1 MRRLLKPLR
10 VLLALALFLCVNAA
24 FLAPAVKAAFL
35 LDGVPDFAWAARVQF
50 LPALVALNVATVAAI
65 LVATALV
72 GRVYCSTLCPLGVLQ
87 DIVLRL
93 RRLVKRPSFAAD
105 WPRFDFRWAVLL
117 AAVLPLAFCGVTLL
131 VSALDPYS
139 AYGRVAADLVRPA
152 FQGLLNLGADWSDA
166 HEKYWLMRGDVALP
180 SAFALL
186 VAALTLAAVAALAA
200 WKGRWFCNRLCPAG
214 ACLAL
219 AARRPLVRLSIDAAS
234 CVSCGLCEKGCKA
247 GAIDA
252 KGKVVDN
259 SRCVRCFNCL
269 GTCGK
274 GAVRL

>member
-24 FLAPAVKAAFL
+24 FLAPAVKTAFL

-50 LPALVALNVATVAAI
+50 LPA
-65 LVATALV
+65 
-72 GRVYCSTLCPLGVLQ
+72 
-87 DIVLRL
+87 
-93 RRLVKRPSFAAD
+93 
-105 WPRFDFRWAVLL
+105 
-117 AAVLPLAFCGVTLL
+117 
-131 VSALDPYS
+131 
-139 AYGRVAADLVRPA
+139 
-152 FQGLLNLGADWSDA
+152 
-166 HEKYWLMRGDVALP
+166 
-180 SAFALL
+180 
-186 VAALTLAAVAALAA
+186 
-200 WKGRWFCNRLCPAG
+200 
-214 ACLAL
+214 
-219 AARRPLVRLSIDAAS
+219 LVRLSIDAAS